1 MMRGRRWLAAAFVG
15 GMAMAVPA
23 TQVSAQVLIINGASG
38 TSEPGTTALVT
49 NNLVALFN
57 AIGVNPTVVDG
68 VPASLAGFSQ
78 VWDIRF
84 NDNLALTGADQT
96 EYLAFLQGGGAMF
109 VMGENAGFIGRD
121 NSVLALIAAAG
132 GGVIGFVT
140 PNSGETVDAPFTGPN
155 AVATIGYLAPG
166 GFDSHGTGQF
176 ITDDGSGR
184 GAGIAFNIGQLGN
197 APLGAL
203 TTIFD
208 VNFMQGNVDVNSQ
221 NLTKNLIGFVG
232 DASPPGGGGAPTTTP
247 EPASLVL
254 VGTGLVGIGGI
265 VRRRRKAA

>member
-1 MMRGRRWLAAAFVG
+1 
-15 GMAMAVPA
+15 MAMAVPA
-23 TQVSAQVLIINGASG
+23 TQVSAQVLIINGSSG
-38 TSEPGTTALVT
+38 TSEPGTTSLVT

-84 NDNLALTGADQT
+84 SNNLALTGADQS

-109 VMGENAGFIGRD
+109 VMGENSSFTTRD
-121 NSVLALIAAAG
+121 ASVLALISAAG
-132 GGVIGFVT
+132 GGVLSFVVPGST
-140 PNSGETVDAPFTGPN
+140 ENVDAPFTGPN
-155 AVATIGYLAPG
+155 AVSSVTYLAPG
-166 GFDSHGTGQF
+166 GFNGHGSGQF
-176 ITDDGSGR
+176 ITDDGTGE
-184 GAGIAFNIGQLGN
+184 GAGIAFGHGELTN

-208 VNFMQGNVDVNSQ
+208 VNFMQGNIDVNSQ

-265 VRRRRKAA
+265 VRRRRRKAA